1 MSIDEISMRKGKG
14 SLVTVVSDIEG
25 GNLIEMIDSHR
36 QQDIIEVLIRQPVEV
51 REQVEEVSVDM
62 WGGFPKVIEQV
73 FPHAQVVIDRFHVMK
88 VVNQDLNKLR
98 RAREITDR
106 GSKYL
111 LLSNRSNLNLE
122 QILRLEMTLKKSE
135 CLRIAYEMKEEF
147 REIYETNMTVKSAQ
161 KKFKNWLNYAPLF
174 FQESA
179 STIVNHFEG
188 ICNYFLNRTTS
199 GVMEGINNRIKLIMR
214 QGYGFSNFDNFRER
228 VLACF
233 SN

>member
-1 MSIDEISMRKGKG
+1 MGSIVKI
-14 SLVTVVSDIEG
+14 L
-25 GNLIEMIDSHR
+25 R
-36 QQDIIEVLIRQPVEV
+36 QQPFEV

-73 FPHAQVVIDRFHVMK
+73 FQNAQVVIDRFHVMK
-88 VVNQDLNKLR
+88 AVNQDLNKLR
-98 RAREITDR
+98 RAIGITER

-122 QILRLEMTLKKSE
+122 QIHRLEVTLKKSE

-147 REIYETNMTVKSAQ
+147 REIYETHMTVKMAQ
-161 KKFKNWLNYAPLF
+161 EKFKTWLNYASLF
-174 FQESA
+174 FKESA

-188 ICNYFLNRTTS
+188 ICNYFLNRTAS

-214 QGYGFSNFDNFRER
+214 QEYGFYNFDNFRYR

>member
-1 MSIDEISMRKGKG
+1 MRQGKG
-14 SLVTVVSDIEG
+14 SFVTVVSDIEG

-36 QQDIIEVLIRQPVEV
+36 QQDIVEVLMRQPLEV
-51 REQVEEVSVDM
+51 REKVEEVSVDM

-73 FPHAQVVIDRFHVMK
+73 FPNAKLVIDRFYVMK
-88 VVNQDLNKLR
+88 AVNKDLNKLR
-98 RAREITDR
+98 RGIGITDR
-106 GSKYL
+106 RSKYL
-111 LLSNRSNLNLE
+111 LLSNRINLE
-122 QILRLEMTLKKSE
+122 QEQIEKLEIVLKKSE

-147 REIYETNMTVKSAQ
+147 REIYETNMTVTVAQ
-161 KKFKNWLNYAPLF
+161 TEFKDWLNYAKIF

>member
-1 MSIDEISMRKGKG
+1 MRKGQG
-14 SLVTVVSDIEG
+14 SLVTVVSDIDA

-36 QQDIIEVLIRQPVEV
+36 QQDIVEVLIKQPFEV

-73 FPHAQVVIDRFHVMK
+73 FPKAQVVIDRFHVMK
-88 VVNQDLNKLR
+88 AVNQDLNKLR
-98 RAREITDR
+98 RAIGITDR

-111 LLSNRSNLNLE
+111 LLSYRSNLNIE
-122 QILRLEMTLKKSE
+122 QIHRWEVTLKKSE

-147 REIYETNMTVKSAQ
+147 REIYETNMTVKIAK
-161 KKFKNWLNYAPLF
+161 KKFKTWLNYAPLF
-174 FQESA
+174 FPESA

>member
-1 MSIDEISMRKGKG
+1 MRKGKG

-36 QQDIIEVLIRQPVEV
+36 QQELVKILIQQPFEV

-62 WGGFPKVIEQV
+62 WGGFPKVIQQV
-73 FPHAQVVIDRFHVMK
+73 FPNAQVVIDRFHVMK
-88 VVNQDLNKLR
+88 AVNQDLNKLR
-98 RAREITDR
+98 RAIGITDR

-111 LLSNRSNLNLE
+111 LLSNRSNLNSE
-122 QILRLEMTLKKSE
+122 QLHRLEVTLKKSE

-147 REIYETNMTVKSAQ
+147 REIYETNMTVKMAQ
-161 KKFKNWLNYAPLF
+161 EKFKNWLNYASLF

-214 QGYGFSNFDNFRER
+214 QGYGFSNFENFRAR